1 VENILVGTSRC
12 IVYIRGCTLIDSPSL
27 EDFDEEIDNA
37 EIVGDS
43 EPDED
48 VYIDGDE
55 GDEDDDDGEIDL
67 DGLDGEIDYDEIDL
81 DDDMDT
87 TDSDDSDSDPEAAAP
102 APSNREL
109 TGTFFECVGPASW
122 RCHVFFTVFSQA
134 PSKGYSNLT
143 AHLYRDHETDV
154 LGYRQLVQQEG
165 SPAHVSLRSVAI
177 GAIAAK
183 FNWIM
188 YEKLGEDLAM
198 ISRAAERPLF
208 VDAHSN
214 VETTMAV
221 FVQMTVSWG
230 IFAIEIFSDH
240 PTALEPVQEEKK
252 NERACIRES
261 VRACDRS
268 TWLF

>member
-1 VENILVGTSRC
+1 L
-12 IVYIRGCTLIDSPSL
+12 
-27 EDFDEEIDNA
+27 
-37 EIVGDS
+37 
-43 EPDED
+43 
-48 VYIDGDE
+48 DGLD
-55 GDEDDDDGEIDL
+55 EIDL
-67 DGLDGEIDYDEIDL
+67 DGLDEFDNDEIDL
-81 DDDMDT
+81 DDEMDSVDSDDSDSDREE
-87 TDSDDSDSDPEAAAP
+87 TDFDDSDSDPEAAAP